1 MTQHAL
7 ARMCGAIYLIV
18 VGTGI
23 FSLAYVP
30 GQIMVAG
37 DQLAT
42 LANIRENE
50 ALYRLGVAGLLLNQ
64 LAFFV
69 LPLALFALLAQVD
82 RGLAKV
88 MVLSALAG
96 IPLALVSAA
105 ERMVLLDL
113 ANAAL
118 PQETLVELA
127 TASRSS
133 AGRAMLFATAFW
145 GLWLLPFGYLVYR
158 SGFLPRLLGIV
169 LMLGCGG
176 YLVNLFGLI
185 LMADYAQTA
194 VAATLRWPATIGEI
208 GICLWLL
215 LLGARAGFRAT

>member
-7 ARMCGAIYLIV
+7 ARICGAIYLVV

-42 LANIRENE
+42 LSNIRENE
-50 ALYRLGVAGLLLNQ
+50 ALYRMGVAGLLLNQ
-64 LAFFV
+64 LAFFI
-69 LPLALFALLAQVD
+69 LPIALFALLAEVN

-88 MVLSALAG
+88 MVLAALTG
-96 IPLALVSAA
+96 IPLALVGAA
-105 ERMVLLDL
+105 DRMVLLDL

-118 PQETLVELA
+118 PQDTLIELA

-133 AGRAMLFATAFW
+133 AGRSMMLATAFW

-158 SGFLPRLLGIV
+158 SGFLPRLLGVV

-176 YLVNLFGLI
+176 YLFNLFGLI
-185 LMADYAQTA
+185 LIADYAQTA
-194 VAATLRWPATIGEI
+194 VAAALRWPATIGEI

-215 LLGARAGFRAT
+215 VMGARAGLRAA